1 MNALAQITGATYYHA
16 QLGLPDKGRAS
27 IKGSVGGLKL
37 FIGRKG
43 WKLITIHCHCHIKI
57 I

>member
-16 QLGLPDKGRAS
+16 QLGPPDKGRAS